1 MAEREVAEAEA
12 MACPVVFRV
21 EEPVGILPVVA
32 HLVELVVG
40 AARVVQV
47 DVGYSGARGEQ
58 EEAESGSTHGQRR
71 VEEPRKLNN
80 ESAAS

>member
-58 EEAESGSTHGQRR
+58 EEGDSTHGQRR
-71 VEEPRKLNN
+71 VEPRTRRNN
-80 ESAAS
+80 VSERPE

>member
-58 EEAESGSTHGQRR
+58 EGESDSTHGQRR

>member
-1 MAEREVAEAEA
+1 VH
-12 MACPVVFRV
+12 PVVFRV

-58 EEAESGSTHGQRR
+58 EEESDSTHGQRR
-71 VEEPRKLNN
+71 VEPRND
-80 ESAAS
+80 STT